1 MVLFKESDGARQPS
15 RKQLTRLYQLIDS
28 IAVDTTREAL
38 VRNATATVR
47 RGGSSSLNFR
57 DLGRSVGVKSSSVH
71 YYFPTKA
78 DLLEEIA
85 SGYQASF
92 IAALEQHTDASK
104 SFKQDMLVL
113 VELFVGA
120 QRDRLSC
127 LCGMLATEAE
137 LLDPEVRSAVNQ
149 FFAKLQDWVVQRAR
163 TWGMSRVGGLAPAKF
178 ADLFVSLLEGSLL
191 LSRLDAHK
199 TSLVAAKEWITRVV

>member
-1 MVLFKESDGARQPS
+1 M
-15 RKQLTRLYQLIDS
+15 
-28 IAVDTTREAL
+28 DTTREAL
-38 VRNATATVR
+38 LHNATATVR
-47 RGGSSSLNFR
+47 RGGSGSLNFR

-85 SGYQASF
+85 GEYRAGF
-92 IAALEQHTDASK
+92 IAALDQHAEASK
-104 SFKQDMLVL
+104 SFKQDMGVL

-120 QRDRLSC
+120 QRNQLSC

-137 LLDPEVRSAVNQ
+137 LLDPKVRSAVNQ

-163 TWGMSRVGGLAPAKF
+163 TWGMSRVGGLTPAKF

-199 TSLVAAKEWITRVV
+199 SSLAAAREWIQKAL